1 MHTFCNLNTE
11 LLADLMRRFSGSQSS
26 TDFKQVLA
34 NPEIDGVV
42 IATREDMHV
51 PLVKNI
57 VTPESARKTVK
68 LVRAEIESVRSGKT
82 IDL

>member
-1 MHTFCNLNTE
+1 
-11 LLADLMRRFSGSQSS
+11 
-26 TDFKQVLA
+26 
-34 NPEIDGVV
+34 
-42 IATREDMHV
+42 MHV
-51 PLVKNI
+51 PLVQNI